1 MITLF
6 TGVPG
11 SGKTAA
17 LVHLMYKN
25 LKDRPLFVHFDPTVK
40 RRPDQVPLHESLLID
55 HSAVLGSEWHTSVPD
70 SCALI
75 IDEAQ
80 EVWRPRP
87 AGSKVPDSI
96 TALEVHRHSGIDIY
110 LTTQSPRLL
119 DSNVRMLVGRHVHIR
134 DLGFLGRWWYEW
146 PEVADNCATGWKNA
160 PLKKRYRLP
169 KSIFSLYKSATSH
182 IKPVRSFP
190 WMVFVL
196 SAALLGTVYLMWL
209 AYGSISTKM
218 SPVVAPPPMTT
229 KGLDSIVKAPSQ
241 SPPAGGTPFNIKAFV
256 PVMSEFPESAP
267 AYDQLRVVHVM
278 RRLVAGWCAG
288 DTCECRDQQGIVLDL
303 PPKTCAEFVANGR
316 FDPYRVE
323 VADARTNQLSS
334 NQQRS
339 AGVKSSE

>member
-17 LVHLMYKN
+17 LVDLMLRSLN
-25 LKDRPLFVHFDPTVK
+25 DRPIFVHFDPNAK
-40 RRPDQVPLHESLLID
+40 RRPDQIPLHESLSID
-55 HSAVLGSEWHTSVPD
+55 HAPVLGSEWHTSVPD
-70 SCALI
+70 SCVLI

-110 LTTQSPRLL
+110 LTTQTPRLL
-119 DSNVRMLVGRHVHIR
+119 DTNVRGLVGRHVHIR

-146 PEVADNCATGWKNA
+146 PEVAENCSTGWKNA

-169 KSIFSLYKSATSH
+169 KRVFSLYKSATSH

-190 WMVFVL
+190 WMLFVL
-196 SAALLGTVYLMWL
+196 GGALLATSYLGWL
-209 AYGSISTKM
+209 AYGAVSSKM
-218 SPVVAPPPMTT
+218 SPVASPAALTT
-229 KGLDSIVKAPSQ
+229 SGVSTVLPAARASTQ
-241 SPPAGGTPFNIKAFV
+241 SPKSSGFNLAAFV
-256 PVMSEFPESAP
+256 PVVSAFPESAP
-267 AYDQLRVVHVM
+267 AYDDLRVVTTM

-288 DTCECRDQQGIVLDL
+288 ESCECRDNQGIVLDL
-303 PPKTCAEFVANGR
+303 PKGVCNEFVQKGR
-316 FDPYRVE
+316 FDPYRVQPDDSNRE
-323 VADARTNQLSS
+323 SRFTSAQPKNDQL
-334 NQQRS
+334 
-339 AGVKSSE
+339 